1 MQFGA
6 RLLLSLAA
14 WWVHAPLM
22 RIYKIIRY
30 DFFSFHFVFQFFF
43 LSLFLSVSSVI
54 VVVFGRLA
62 LPLLCYAAEAD
73 GVVVICAHFRYC
85 RFIFHH
91 RDNNSKLCIRTH
103 EPTHP
108 KINWTNVK
116 IKRTHDTRERR
127 RKKNRHIENGMV
139 CRKKANVRV
148 KKMEQMYMEKIAL
161 DYRRKKNAANR

>member
-1 MQFGA
+1 M
-6 RLLLSLAA
+6 
-14 WWVHAPLM
+14 
-22 RIYKIIRY
+22 I
-30 DFFSFHFVFQFFF
+30 FFSFHFVFQFFF
-43 LSLFLSVSSVI
+43 SRCFSRSFLLLLLFLV
-54 VVVFGRLA
+54 GWRCHC
-62 LPLLCYAAEAD
+62 LCYAAEAD